1 MDADAW
7 DERYRAVERVWPAGP
22 NMWVVREVAGLRP
35 GRALDLA
42 AGEGRNA
49 RWLAGRGWR
58 VDAVDFSPVAVGRMA
73 EGAEE
78 VDGTAE
84 GAGES
89 AGAVHAAVADV
100 TRYAPEPGAYD
111 LVLLS
116 YLHLPWRDM
125 AGVLERAARAARPG
139 GTLLLV
145 GHDVGN
151 LEHGTGG
158 PQDPDVLSGVER
170 VRAVWEPSADVVVAE
185 VARRPV
191 GEAVALDTVVRA
203 VRR

>member
-7 DERYRAVERVWPAGP
+7 DERYRASERLWSAEP
-22 NMWVVREVAGLRP
+22 NRWVAREASGLAP

-49 RWLAGRGWR
+49 LWLAGRGWR
-58 VDAVDFSPVAVGRMA
+58 VDAVDFSPVAVRRIA
-73 EGAEE
+73 EAADRREAE
-78 VDGTAE
+78 VR
-84 GAGES
+84 
-89 AGAVHAAVADV
+89 AVEADV
-100 TRYAPEPGAYD
+100 TRYAAEDAAYD

-116 YLHLPWRDM
+116 YLHLPPQDM
-125 AGVLERAARAARPG
+125 ARVLALACRAARPG

-145 GHDVGN
+145 GHDVAN
-151 LEHGTGG
+151 LEQGTGG
-158 PQDPDVLSGVER
+158 PQDPRVLSSVEA
-170 VRAVWEPSADVVVAE
+170 VRAGWEPCADVVVAE

-191 GEAVALDTVVRA
+191 GEAEALDTVVRA

>member
-7 DERYRAVERVWPAGP
+7 DERYSAAERLWPAEP
-22 NMWVVREVAGLRP
+22 NRWVAREASGLTP

-49 RWLAGRGWR
+49 LWLAGRGWR
-58 VDAVDFSPVAVGRMA
+58 VDAVDFSPVAVRRIA
-73 EGAEE
+73 EAAERRQAE
-78 VDGTAE
+78 VR
-84 GAGES
+84 
-89 AGAVHAAVADV
+89 AVEADV
-100 TRYAPEPGAYD
+100 TRYAAEDAVYD

-116 YLHLPWRDM
+116 YLHLPPQEMTR
-125 AGVLERAARAARPG
+125 VLALACRAARPG

-145 GHDVGN
+145 GHDVAN

-158 PQDPDVLSGVER
+158 PQDPQVLSSVEGVE
-170 VRAVWEPSADVVVAE
+170 AAWEPCADVVVAE
-185 VARRPV
+185 VARRRV
-191 GEAVALDTVVRA
+191 GDAEALDTVVRA

>member
-1 MDADAW
+1 MDANAW
-7 DERYRAVERVWPAGP
+7 DERYGAAERLWPAEP
-22 NMWVVREVAGLRP
+22 NRWVAREAAGLAP

-49 RWLAGRGWR
+49 LWLAGRGWR
-58 VDAVDFSPVAVGRMA
+58 VDAVDFSPVAVRRIA
-73 EGAEE
+73 EAADHRQAE
-78 VDGTAE
+78 VR
-84 GAGES
+84 
-89 AGAVHAAVADV
+89 AVEADV
-100 TRYAPEPGAYD
+100 TRYAAEEAAYD

-116 YLHLPWRDM
+116 YLHLPPPGM
-125 AGVLERAARAARPG
+125 ARVLALACRAARPG

-145 GHDVGN
+145 GHDLAN

-158 PQDPDVLSGVER
+158 PQDPRVLSSVEGVE
-170 VRAVWEPSADVVVAE
+170 AAWGPYAEVVVAE

-191 GEAVALDTVVRA
+191 GEAEALDTVVRA

>member
-1 MDADAW
+1 MDANAW
-7 DERYRAVERVWPAGP
+7 DERYRAAERLWPAEP
-22 NMWVVREVAGLRP
+22 NRWVAREAAGLAP

-49 RWLAGRGWR
+49 LWLAGRGWR
-58 VDAVDFSPVAVGRMA
+58 VDAVDFSPVAVRRIA
-73 EGAEE
+73 EAADRRRAQ
-78 VDGTAE
+78 VR
-84 GAGES
+84 
-89 AGAVHAAVADV
+89 AVEADV
-100 TRYAPEPGAYD
+100 TRYAAEEAAYD

-116 YLHLPWRDM
+116 YLQLPPRDM
-125 AGVLERAARAARPG
+125 APVLALACRAARRG

-145 GHDVGN
+145 GHDVAN

-158 PQDPDVLSGVER
+158 PQDPQVLSSVEGVE
-170 VRAVWEPSADVVVAE
+170 AAWEPCADVVTSE

-191 GEAVALDTVVRA
+191 GEAEALDTVVRA